1 MLISID
7 HGNKQIKTIHKTF
20 TSGLCESDTRPP
32 FGRDVL
38 SYNGKYYTLS
48 DQRIP
53 YMRDT
58 TTDERFFILT
68 LLLSAL
74 NCGGCCRRKKRSAF
88 SYASDCRLPIMARC
102 IENSSS
108 IFLIGVYSIFS
119 STKRLFPYISPKP
132 SVSHRLMRRSC
143 LSSRISG
150 RCPRR

>member
-1 MLISID
+1 METSKSKPSTKPLLPACVKATHGRRSAGMFYPTMGSITLCPISVSRIC
-7 HGNKQIKTIHKTF
+7 G
-20 TSGLCESDTRPP
+20 TRP
-32 FGRDVL
+32 RMSVSL
-38 SYNGKYYTLS
+38 SLRS
-48 DQRIP
+48 
-53 YMRDT
+53 
-58 TTDERFFILT
+58 
-68 LLLSAL
+68 LLSAL